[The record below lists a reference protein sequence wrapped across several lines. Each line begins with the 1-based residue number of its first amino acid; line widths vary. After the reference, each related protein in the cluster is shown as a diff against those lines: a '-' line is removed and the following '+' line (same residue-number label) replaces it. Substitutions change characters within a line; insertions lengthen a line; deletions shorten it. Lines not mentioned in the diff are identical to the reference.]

1 MCCSCL
7 AHVEPVNLTAEQYNL
22 LTGFAEM
29 ALRELERD
37 HHAALTQRRHEHM
50 LRTANCFKSGVL
62 LCDVAE
68 PSWPILFANAAW
80 TGLTGMQAC
89 KSPQDPRPPNPP
101 SLSGRSCNGTA
112 LSHLLKELRDD
123 AGHALFT
130 LTLLVTDSALTDL
143 RASVVREAY
152 LLSASAVTLTFGIRR

>member
-1 MCCSCL
+1 M
-7 AHVEPVNLTAEQYNL
+7 APVNLTAEQYNL

-80 TGLTGMQAC
+80 TGLTGIGSLGVYQA
-89 KSPQDPRPPNPP
+89 S
-101 SLSGRSCNGTA
+101 
-112 LSHLLKELRDD
+112 
-123 AGHALFT
+123 
-130 LTLLVTDSALTDL
+130 
-143 RASVVREAY
+143 
-152 LLSASAVTLTFGIRR
+152 

>member
-1 MCCSCL
+1 M
-7 AHVEPVNLTAEQYNL
+7 APVNLTAEQYNL

-80 TGLTGMQAC
+80 TGLTGTPDEKKYYHMEEHQIKHSTC
-89 KSPQDPRPPNPP
+89 QW
-101 SLSGRSCNGTA
+101 C
-112 LSHLLKELRDD
+112 
-123 AGHALFT
+123 
-130 LTLLVTDSALTDL
+130 
-143 RASVVREAY
+143 
-152 LLSASAVTLTFGIRR
+152 SASGSGCCLTSNLGQDLHELAP